1 MTQLQLSL
9 NKGFFFCFFFFPVE
23 LLVSYSP
30 LLFIRWLLFKVR
42 DEKN

>member
-9 NKGFFFCFFFFPVE
+9 NKGFFLLFFFPVE

>member
-9 NKGFFFCFFFFPVE
+9 NKGFFFFFFPVE